1 MDPAAL
7 AERLEAGIPAR
18 TVLWLG
24 ELRQYADADADA
36 DGGADVLGRLADL
49 IVGEGR
55 LLITTVWPEQWT
67 IYTAAARAGPGAA
80 DPAGVAG
87 RLLTRLPELTG
98 HDPTRIDPA
107 RGGVIDVP
115 ARFTAAEMT
124 SAARTGDPALAAAAV
139 AAASAGQDGQV
150 AQYLAGVPDLL
161 DRYAGRGGD
170 RYGQAVITTAM
181 DRATDLRS
189 QLD

>member
-1 MDPAAL
+1 MQLSASTRSCLTARRQDHVGDVERRRLVWLVAGEGAQPDREGFALDPGAL
-7 AERLEAGIPAR
+7 AARLEAGIPAR

-24 ELRQYADADADA
+24 ELRQYADA

-67 IYTAAARAGPGAA
+67 TYTAAARAGPGAA

-107 RGGVIDVP
+107 RGHRRPGPV
-115 ARFTAAEMT
+115 
-124 SAARTGDPALAAAAV
+124 
-139 AAASAGQDGQV
+139 
-150 AQYLAGVPDLL
+150 Y
-161 DRYAGRGGD
+161 
-170 RYGQAVITTAM
+170 
-181 DRATDLRS
+181 RS
-189 QLD
+189 

>member
-1 MDPAAL
+1 
-7 AERLEAGIPAR
+7 
-18 TVLWLG
+18 V
-24 ELRQYADADADA
+24 
-36 DGGADVLGRLADL
+36 
-49 IVGEGR
+49 
-55 LLITTVWPEQWT
+55 
-67 IYTAAARAGPGAA
+67 
-80 DPAGVAG
+80 
-87 RLLTRLPELTG
+87 
-98 HDPTRIDPA
+98 
-107 RGGVIDVP
+107 VIDVP